1 MGIRRL
7 VFLDD
12 MLIMA
17 QSRDIALQHASTAL
31 DLLQGSGFMINYMKS
46 VLVPCTKM
54 EFLGFVVDSLTH
66 SLGTKSGE

>member
-1 MGIRRL
+1 MGIRQL

-31 DLLQGSGFMINYMKS
+31 DLLQG
-46 VLVPCTKM
+46 
-54 EFLGFVVDSLTH
+54 
-66 SLGTKSGE
+66 